1 MIFFQ
6 NIQTFVYV
14 FYRKLE
20 IILKFQILQELS
32 SLNNN
37 FTSNFKSPK
46 NNNFYSN
53 NNNEFA
59 VEDILYIS

>member
-1 MIFFQ
+1 MKGNAKISSL
-6 NIQTFVYV
+6 
-14 FYRKLE
+14 KLM
-20 IILKFQILQELS
+20 FQIQQLVLDLQELS